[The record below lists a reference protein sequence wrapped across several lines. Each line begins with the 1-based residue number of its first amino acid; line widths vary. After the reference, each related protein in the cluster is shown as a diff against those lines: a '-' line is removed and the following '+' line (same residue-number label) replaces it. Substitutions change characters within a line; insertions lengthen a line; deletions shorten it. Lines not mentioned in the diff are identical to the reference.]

1 MPAPIYNSQ
10 ARNQQV
16 SRATPRGP
24 TAKPGS
30 RATTQEN
37 DRVTSRQKPLPVRTI
52 PSLSTN
58 SALSSPRMGSALP
71 YVPTK
76 MSKEQV
82 MEVIAIIGRSFPH
95 FQCAVT
101 GLSAMTY
108 HGFRKR
114 SPREVS
120 LTFPSRYH
128 DVVRG
133 WALSQGFCAVEGR
146 PMLFGV
152 RLEDG
157 RTCHIKTRFVDND
170 IFSTLRTV
178 KAAVSAGPVR
188 VLNLQTIAVH
198 TARGYIAELCT
209 SDFGK
214 QSVFAGDMRWALG
227 SLSRSKQVLRPF
239 YARQIA
245 QPKFWIPFT
254 LSFPDT
260 LPLFASVGL
269 GCDEADALQSELQHE
284 AESDCSLA
292 SLSSPSCTPPLSDS
306 AYSPRSAASEV

>member
-1 MPAPIYNSQ
+1 
-10 ARNQQV
+10 
-16 SRATPRGP
+16 
-24 TAKPGS
+24 
-30 RATTQEN
+30 
-37 DRVTSRQKPLPVRTI
+37 
-52 PSLSTN
+52 
-58 SALSSPRMGSALP
+58 
-71 YVPTK
+71 
-76 MSKEQV
+76 

-120 LTFPSRYH
+120 LTFPSRYQ

-133 WALSQGFCAVEGR
+133 WALSQGFSAVEGR

-157 RTCHIKTRFVDND
+157 QTCHIKTRFVDSD
-170 IFSTLRTV
+170 TFSTLRTV
-178 KAAVSAGPVR
+178 KAIVSAGPVR

-198 TARGYIAELCT
+198 TARGYIAELRT
-209 SDFGK
+209 SDLGK
-214 QSVFAGDMRWALG
+214 QSVFASDMRWVLR

-239 YARQIA
+239 YARHIA
-245 QPKFWIPFT
+245 QPTFWMPFT

-269 GCDEADALQSELQHE
+269 GYEEVDALQRELQHE
-284 AESDCSLA
+284 AEIDYSLA
-292 SLSSPSCTPPLSDS
+292 SISSTSCTPPLSDCVC
-306 AYSPRSAASEV
+306 SPPSVANGR